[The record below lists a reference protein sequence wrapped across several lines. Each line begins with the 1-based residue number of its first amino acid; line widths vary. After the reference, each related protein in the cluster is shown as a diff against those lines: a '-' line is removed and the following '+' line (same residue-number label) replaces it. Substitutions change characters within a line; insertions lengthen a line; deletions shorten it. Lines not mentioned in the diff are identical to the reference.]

1 MGIYKRMTQKTKKKR
16 KAKQK
21 VEKRRYQRKAF
32 QSARGM
38 RDILPADYVYY
49 EYVLQ
54 QAKKIFNFYGFKR
67 MEPPILEKKELF
79 IKGVGSNTEI
89 IEKEMYI
96 LKTKGEGETLALRP
110 EYTAGIVRS
119 YVENGMFNWAQPVKL
134 YSFGPVFRHEKP
146 QAGRF
151 RQFYQLNLEAI
162 GEEDPVIDV
171 EVILAAK
178 AFLESLGFK
187 SSQLRLKINSIGCS
201 ICRPGYIKALKKY
214 YSKHLKDICVFCRK
228 RFKDNP
234 LRLLDCKNEK
244 CQSFQEGAPFSLD
257 YLCPDCRE
265 HFKKVLEV
273 LDSLDVP
280 YILDK
285 TLVRGLDYYTKT
297 VFEFFVVEEH
307 KDEEGKI
314 NEEKTLALAGGGRY
328 DDLIKTFGGP
338 EKPAVGVAFG
348 VERLIS
354 LLKKREKKIVLSQP
368 SVFLVQIGDTAQRK
382 ALSILEEFRRENI
395 VLAENLGKSSL
406 RAQLKNA
413 DKLNVRYAL
422 ILGQKEVLDGMIIL
436 RDMRSGVQELIPLTS
451 VISVVKK
458 YLRKN
463 TISPYSKKN
472 QNKK

>member
-1 MGIYKRMTQKTKKKR
+1 MAFYNRTTNRAIGRGKTKKK
-16 KAKQK
+16 
-21 VEKRRYQRKAF
+21 VEKRKYRRKVF
-32 QSARGM
+32 QSIRGM
-38 RDILPADYVYY
+38 RDILPSDCVYY
-49 EYVLQ
+49 DYILQ

-67 MEPPILEKKELF
+67 MEPPILERLELF
-79 IKGVGSNTEI
+79 TKGVGVNTEI
-89 IEKEMYI
+89 VEKEMYT
-96 LKTKGEGETLALRP
+96 LKTKDEGEILALRP
-110 EYTAGIVRS
+110 EYTAGIARA
-119 YVENGMFNWAQPVKL
+119 YVENGMSNLVQPVKL

-162 GEEDPVIDV
+162 GEGDPVIDV

-178 AFLESLGFK
+178 AFLESLGLK

-214 YSKHLKDICVFCRK
+214 YSKHLKEICTLCQERLK
-228 RFKDNP
+228 TNP

-244 CQSFQEGAPFSLD
+244 CQPFKEEAPFSLD

-280 YILDK
+280 YALDK

-297 VFEFFVVEEH
+297 VFEFFAVEEY
-307 KDEEGKI
+307 KNEEGIIQEK
-314 NEEKTLALAGGGRY
+314 KTLAVAGGGRY
-328 DDLIKTFGGP
+328 DDLIKIFGGS

-354 LLKKREKKIVLSQP
+354 VLKQKEKKIISPQP
-368 SVFLVQIGDTAQRK
+368 LVFLVQIGDTAQRK
-382 ALSILEEFRRENI
+382 ALSILEEFRHENI
-395 VLAENLGKSSL
+395 ALAENLGKSSL
-406 RAQLKNA
+406 RAQLQNA
-413 DKLNVRYAL
+413 DKLNVHYAL
-422 ILGQKEVLDGMIIL
+422 ILGQKEVIDGMIIL

-451 VISVVKK
+451 VISVIKK
-458 YLRKN
+458 YLRQDA
-463 TISPYSKKN
+463 TSSHSKK
-472 QNKK
+472 